1 MIQTFFLGEATMSED
16 GNELSDANAYA
27 APTTTKANVST
38 ANQSLFRQGLGRV
51 GAFNLDY
58 VFIGV
63 GGQILGLALGGLLGA
78 GASDGSDFNMGIMAV
93 LGSIMGMIAGPAVLA
108 LLFLLGEAFTGRSL
122 GKAIA
127 GCRIYSADGTPAS
140 GGQLMTRALLKWSP
154 FIIAIIGMFITSAI
168 IGILFLLSVL
178 FLIISGVTIFGNSK
192 QMLYDKIAG
201 TAVYESE

>member
-58 VFIGV
+58 AIIAF
-63 GGQILGLALGGLLGA
+63 GGQILGTFVGGVLGA
-78 GASDGSDFNMGIMAV
+78 SASDELDMGMMAM
-93 LGSIMGMIAGPAVLA
+93 LGSFMGMIAGPAVLA

-122 GKAIA
+122 GKEIA

-140 GGQLMTRALLKWSP
+140 GGQLMTRALFKWSP
-154 FIIAIIGMFITSAI
+154 FVISVIAIFIPSGI
-168 IGILFLLSVL
+168 IGILFILSVL
-178 FLIISGVTIFGNSK
+178 FLLISGVTIFGKSK

-201 TAVYESE
+201 TAVYELE

>member
-1 MIQTFFLGEATMSED
+1 MSED

-63 GGQILGLALGGLLGA
+63 GGQILGFTLGGLFGA
-78 GASDGSDFNMGIMAV
+78 GASDGTDFNMGAMAV
-93 LGSIMGMIAGPAVLA
+93 LGSVMGAIAGPAVLA
-108 LLFLLGEAFTGRSL
+108 LVFLLIEAFTGRSL

-127 GCRIYSADGTPAS
+127 GCRIYSADGSPAS

-154 FIIAIIGMFITSAI
+154 FVIIIISIFITSPI

-178 FLIISGVTIFGNSK
+178 FLLISGVTIFGNSK

-201 TAVYESE
+201 TAVYELE